1 MKPLTSLQKREAID
15 RYCELVVDRM
25 DEKDLVQYVS
35 EDLKERYTNMTD
47 SELNEYIESIE
58 QDETFDDIVDDVR
71 EEYSNDY
78 DNLATCIPGFHD

>member
-25 DEKDLVQYVS
+25 EVNDLENYVT
-35 EDLKERYTNMTD
+35 EDLKERYANMTD

-58 QDETFDDIVDDVR
+58 QDDTFDDIVNDVLEDYPR
-71 EEYSNDY
+71 EGVI
-78 DNLATCIPGFHD
+78 LGGQF

>member
-25 DEKDLVQYVS
+25 EVNDLEDYVT
-35 EDLKERYTNMTD
+35 EDLKERYANMTD

-58 QDETFDDIVDDVR
+58 QDDTFDDIVNDVLEDYPR
-71 EEYSNDY
+71 EGVI
-78 DNLATCIPGFHD
+78 LGGQF